1 MAQLGAAEGPTHVR
15 SADLSRLGGGGL
27 AFFCSQTDINP
38 AAMNWGLYCGHLAPR
53 EPIVKPARVFGRFL
67 FLSEAVPDL
76 WDVWE

>member
-1 MAQLGAAEGPTHVR
+1 
-15 SADLSRLGGGGL
+15 
-27 AFFCSQTDINP
+27 
-38 AAMNWGLYCGHLAPR
+38 MNWGLYCGHLAPR